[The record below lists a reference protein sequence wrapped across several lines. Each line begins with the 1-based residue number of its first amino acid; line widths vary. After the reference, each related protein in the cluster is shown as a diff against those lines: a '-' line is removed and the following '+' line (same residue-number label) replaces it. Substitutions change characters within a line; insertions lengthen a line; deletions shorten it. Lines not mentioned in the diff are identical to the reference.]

1 LGAISIRGKKNFI
14 LKIIISIMRK
24 IFRMTL
30 LLTVVLLITSCNE
43 ETKSSAV
50 SEQKDQPN
58 IIWISFEDISPY
70 FSFYGDS
77 TASTPNI
84 DKLASESVIYSQ
96 VYSAAGVCAPSRSA
110 IITGMYPT
118 YMGTSHMRTGKDIM
132 SWGRKKYKK
141 EYGVKDTKGVNI
153 PEYSA
158 VIQPEIKCFPE
169 FLRAKGYYCTNN
181 EKTDYQFAAPFTAWD
196 ENDTKAHWKHTPKGE
211 PFFAVFNL
219 NVTHESK
226 LWKHKHLP
234 LTVNPKD
241 VKVPPFYPDNDSV
254 RLDIAR
260 QYSNIEMLDK
270 QVAKLLQELK
280 DAGQYDNSY
289 IFFFS
294 DHGGAMPRGKRE
306 AISSGLHV
314 PFLVK
319 YPKGMNKTG
328 RDDKLI
334 SFIDLAPS
342 VLELAGIKSP
352 DYMQGISMF
361 SGKREY
367 IFAARDRMDEF
378 TTKRRSVC
386 DGRYLYVKHLIP
398 NEVNYQN
405 IQYRMQLTSMRNI
418 YKLHNEGKL
427 NKTQELWFTPLD
439 GDEELYDLQ
448 NDPFEVNNLANN
460 EDMNN
465 VLERFRGVYAKWR
478 ENISDKCQYPES
490 EMLEQMW
497 PGGVQP
503 TTANVEQQEKDGK
516 IILSCATEGAS
527 IGYRVNGGKWQ
538 LYTKPLDILEGSKLE
553 FKAIRI
559 GFKES
564 EITSI

>member
-1 LGAISIRGKKNFI
+1 MKTLFDIRVLALFA
-14 LKIIISIMRK
+14 
-24 IFRMTL
+24 
-30 LLTVVLLITSCNE
+30 VVFMLSCSE
-43 ETKSSAV
+43 ATETQHKDESS
-50 SEQKDQPN
+50 KQPN

-118 YMGTSHMRTGKDIM
+118 YMGTNHMRTGKDIM
-132 SWGRKKYKK
+132 SWGKREYRK
-141 EYGVKDTKGVNI
+141 EHGVTDTKGVNV

-169 FLRAKGYYCTNN
+169 FLRANGYYCTNN
-181 EKTDYQFAAPFTAWD
+181 SKTDYQFAAPFTAWD
-196 ENDTKAHWKHTPKGE
+196 ENDNKAHWKHAPVNK

-241 VKVPPFYPDNDSV
+241 VTVPPFYPDNDSI

-280 DAGQYDNSY
+280 DAGQYNNSY

-314 PFLVK
+314 PFLIK

-328 RDDKLI
+328 RDNKLI

-342 VLELAGIKSP
+342 ILELAGIKTP
-352 DYMQGISMF
+352 DYMQGQSMF
-361 SGKREY
+361 SDKREY

-378 TTKRRSVC
+378 TTMRRTVC
-386 DGRYLYVKHLIP
+386 DGKYLYVKHLMH

-405 IQYRMQLTSMRNI
+405 IQYRMQLTSMRNL

-427 NKTQELWFTPLD
+427 NKIQELWFTPLN
-439 GDEELYDLQ
+439 GDEELYNLQ
-448 NDPFEVNNLANN
+448 NDPYEINNLANN
-460 EDMNN
+460 KDSKQT
-465 VLERFRGVYAKWR
+465 LERFRNVYREWR
-478 ENISDKCQYPES
+478 KNVSDRCKNPES
-490 EMLEQMW
+490 EMLEEMW
-497 PGGVQP
+497 PGGKQP
-503 TTANVEQQEKDGK
+503 TTSEVIAKSKDGK
-516 IILSCATEGAS
+516 IILKCSTKGAS
-527 IGYRVNGGKWQ
+527 IGFRINSTKWE
-538 LYTKPLDILEGSKLE
+538 LYTKPIKISSKSKYE

-559 GFKES
+559 GYKES
-564 EITSI
+564 KITFL

>member
-1 LGAISIRGKKNFI
+1 MSKLLKLASVSVLAFI
-14 LKIIISIMRK
+14 LGLSI
-24 IFRMTL
+24 
-30 LLTVVLLITSCNE
+30 VSCNQE
-43 ETKSSAV
+43 QSTDNKKS
-50 SEQKDQPN
+50 SEQKQQPN

-77 TASTPNI
+77 SAVTPNI
-84 DKLASESVIYSQ
+84 DKLASESVIYDR

-118 YMGTSHMRTGKDIM
+118 YMGTNHMRTGKDIM
-132 SWGRKKYKK
+132 SWGRKTYKK
-141 EYGVKDTKGVNI
+141 EYGVKDVKGVNI

-169 FLRAKGYYCTNN
+169 FLRANGYYCTNN
-181 EKTDYQFAAPFTAWD
+181 AKTDYQFAAPFTAWD
-196 ENDTKAHWKHTPKGE
+196 ENDTNAHWKHTPKGK

-226 LWKHKHLP
+226 LWKHKNLP

-241 VKVPPFYPDNDSV
+241 VKVPPFYPDNDSI

-260 QYSNIEMLDK
+260 QYSNVEMLDK

-306 AISSGLHV
+306 AISAGLHV
-314 PFLVK
+314 PFLIK
-319 YPKGMNKTG
+319 YPKGMNKIG

-334 SFIDLAPS
+334 SFVDLAPS
-342 VLELAGIKSP
+342 ILDLAGVKKP
-352 DYMQGISMF
+352 EYMQGKSMF
-361 SGKREY
+361 SENRDY

-378 TTKRRSVC
+378 TTRRRTVS
-386 DGRYLYVKHLIP
+386 DGKYLYVKHLFP
-398 NEVNYQN
+398 NEVRYQN
-405 IQYRMQLTSMRNI
+405 IQYRMQLTSMRNL

-439 GDEELYDLQ
+439 GDEELYDLE
-448 NDPFEVNNLANN
+448 NDPYEINNLAKDKDS
-460 EDMNN
+460 EKI
-465 VLERFRGVYAKWR
+465 LKRFREVYSNWR
-478 ENISDKCQYPES
+478 NEISDRCDKPES
-490 EMLEQMW
+490 EMLEEMW

-503 TTANVEQQEKDGK
+503 TTKQVIANKNNNT
-516 IILSCATEGAS
+516 ITLSCETEGAS
-527 IGYRVNGGKWQ
+527 IGYRIDGGKWQ
-538 LYTKPLDILEGSKLE
+538 LYTKPISIEKGKKVE
-553 FKAIRI
+553 AKAIRI
-559 GFKES
+559 GYKES
-564 EITSI
+564 DILTI

>member
-1 LGAISIRGKKNFI
+1 MK
-14 LKIIISIMRK
+14 
-24 IFRMTL
+24 TL
-30 LLTVVLLITSCNE
+30 FDMKVFALLTVVFFTLSCSEAVKNDHE
-43 ETKSSAV
+43 DVDTK
-50 SEQKDQPN
+50 QPN
-58 IIWISFEDISPY
+58 IVWISFEDISPY

-77 TASTPNI
+77 TASTPTI

-118 YMGTSHMRTGKDIM
+118 YLGTNHMRTGKDIM
-132 SWGRKKYKK
+132 SWGKRVYKK
-141 EYGVKDTKGVNI
+141 EYGVTDTKGVNI

-169 FLRAKGYYCTNN
+169 FMRAEGYYCTNN
-181 EKTDYQFAAPFTAWD
+181 SKTDYQFAAPFTAWD
-196 ENDTKAHWKHTPKGE
+196 ENDNNAHWKHAPSDK

-241 VKVPPFYPDNDSV
+241 VTVPPFYPDNDSI

-319 YPKGMNKTG
+319 YPKRMNKTG

-334 SFIDLAPS
+334 SFVDLAPS
-342 VLELAGIKSP
+342 ILELAGVKSP
-352 DYMQGISMF
+352 DYMQGVSMF
-361 SGKREY
+361 SGSRKY

-378 TTKRRSVC
+378 TTKRRTVC

-398 NEVNYQN
+398 NEVRYQN
-405 IQYRMQLTSMRNI
+405 IQYRMKLTSMRNI

-448 NDPFEVNNLANN
+448 NDPFEINNLAKN
-460 EDMNN
+460 EEIKQT
-465 VLERFRGVYAKWR
+465 LERFRDVYTKWR
-478 ENISDKCQYPES
+478 NDISDRCKNPES
-490 EMLEQMW
+490 EMLEEMW
-497 PGGVQP
+497 PGGIQP
-503 TTANVEQQEKDGK
+503 TTANVFSELNDG
-516 IILSCATEGAS
+516 IITLSCPTEGAS
-527 IGYRVNGGKWQ
+527 IGYRVNNRAWKI
-538 LYTKPLDILEGSKLE
+538 YTKPLKVSDSEKIE

-559 GFKES
+559 GYKES
-564 EITSI
+564 SITSLDK

>member
-1 LGAISIRGKKNFI
+1 MVIVI
-14 LKIIISIMRK
+14 L
-24 IFRMTL
+24 F
-30 LLTVVLLITSCNE
+30 SCNNE
-43 ETKSSAV
+43 IKK
-50 SEQKDQPN
+50 EQKEESGERPN

-77 TASTPNI
+77 TASTPTLN
-84 DKLASESVIYSQ
+84 KLAAESVVYTQ

-118 YMGTSHMRTGKDIM
+118 YMGTNHMRTGKDIM
-132 SWGRKKYKK
+132 GWGKKKYKK
-141 EYGVKDTKGVNI
+141 EYGVTDTKGVNI

-169 FLRAKGYYCTNN
+169 LMRAEDYYCTNN
-181 EKTDYQFAAPFTAWD
+181 AKTDYQFAAPFTAWD
-196 ENDTKAHWKHTPKGE
+196 ENDTKAHWKHAPSNK

-260 QYSNIEMLDK
+260 QYSNIEMLDI
-270 QVAKLLQELK
+270 QVNKLLQELK

-319 YPKGMNKTG
+319 YPKEMNRTG
-328 RDDKLI
+328 HDDKLI

-342 VLELAGIKSP
+342 ILDLADIKRP
-352 DYMQGISMF
+352 DYMQGKSMF
-361 SGKREY
+361 SDSREY

-378 TTKRRSVC
+378 TTKQRTVS
-386 DGRYLYVKHLIP
+386 DGHYLYVKHLIP
-398 NEVNYQN
+398 DEVRYQN
-405 IQYRMQLTSMRNI
+405 IQYRMKLTSMRNI
-418 YKLHNEGKL
+418 YKLHKEGKL
-427 NKTQELWFTPLD
+427 NETQELWFSALD

-448 NDPFEVNNLANN
+448 NDPFEINNLAKSKQSQ
-460 EDMNN
+460 E
-465 VLERFRGVYAKWR
+465 VLNSFRTVYSKWR
-478 ENISDKCQYPES
+478 TDISDRCQNPES

-497 PGGVQP
+497 PNGKQP
-503 TTANVEQQEKDGK
+503 ITSKVITDIHKGQA
-516 IILSCATEGAS
+516 ILYCRTKGAS
-527 IGYRVNGGKWQ
+527 IGYRVDGGKWQ
-538 LYTKPLDILEGSKLE
+538 LYTHPFKIDENKKIE

-559 GFKES
+559 GYKES
-564 EITSI
+564 EITSL

>member
-1 LGAISIRGKKNFI
+1 MILSIRKI
-14 LKIIISIMRK
+14 LGFS
-24 IFRMTL
+24 F
-30 LLTVVLLITSCNE
+30 VVILSFLATSCNE
-43 ETKSSAV
+43 NIIHPETNK
-50 SEQKDQPN
+50 KPN

-77 TASTPNI
+77 TATTPVL
-84 DKLASESVIYSQ
+84 DKLASESIVYTS

-118 YMGTSHMRTGKDIM
+118 YMGTNHMRTGKDIM
-132 SWGRKKYKK
+132 GLGKRIYKK
-141 EYGVKDTKGVNI
+141 EYGVVDVKGVNI

-169 FLRAKGYYCTNN
+169 LLRADGYYCTNN
-181 EKTDYQFAAPFTAWD
+181 AKTDYQFAAPFTAWD
-196 ENDTKAHWKHTPKGE
+196 ENNEKAHWKHAPKDK

-226 LWKHKHLP
+226 LWKHKYLP
-234 LTVNPKD
+234 LTVNPND
-241 VKVPPFYPDNDSV
+241 VIVPPFYPDNDSV

-260 QYSNIEMLDK
+260 QYSNVEMLDK

-314 PFLVK
+314 PFLIK

-328 RDDKLI
+328 HDNKLI
-334 SFIDLAPS
+334 SFVDLAPS
-342 VLELAGIKSP
+342 ILDLTGIKAP
-352 DYMQGISMF
+352 KYMQGVSMF
-361 SGKREY
+361 TDNREY

-378 TTKRRSVC
+378 TTRRRTVS
-386 DGRYLYVKHLIP
+386 DGRYLYVKHLFN
-398 NEVNYQN
+398 NEVRYQN
-405 IQYRMQLTSMRNI
+405 IQYRMHLTSMRNI
-418 YKLHNEGKL
+418 YKLHTEGKL

-448 NDPFEVNNLANN
+448 KDPYEINNLAKDENSK
-460 EDMNN
+460 D
-465 VLERFRGVYAKWR
+465 VLNRFRGAYSEWR
-478 ENISDKCQYPES
+478 NEISDRCDNPES
-490 EMLEQMW
+490 EMLEEMW

-503 TTANVEQQEKDGK
+503 TTSKVDYK
-516 IILSCATEGAS
+516 IIDDKLVLSCSTVGAS
-527 IGYRVNGGKWQ
+527 IGYQIEGVNWES
-538 LYTKPLDILEGSKLE
+538 YTHPLNISKGHKLK

-564 EITSI
+564 EISSY